1 MWAPIFVVVRILV
14 LHLISLP
21 TSIGY
26 RFIQRSHVFS
36 RNPRISIR
44 SAQLGHHD
52 VDPEFAGSFEENS
65 FEIQRKNV
73 DRELPTGAAES
84 TFSDLFRH
92 CAPYIAMHRNSAV
105 VIHFPSRLFSEPTA
119 LRTLMDD
126 VAILHLLGLKLIL
139 VAGIREKVLDRLS
152 AEGLQLRLH
161 KGMQVTDRKVLQLVK
176 EESGVARFEIE
187 SALAKA
193 FGGMFTQR
201 STTLVSGNSF
211 YSAKPLGVRD
221 GVDLQSTGEV
231 RKVET
236 ENIRKRLDA
245 GDIVLLTSV
254 AHCASGEI
262 FYVPSEGLAAQ
273 CAIDIKASKVVFY
286 TDDRLVD
293 RVLQKSVQSLQISH
307 AKQLLN
313 DFGIRESDYIR
324 TEDAQSPQS
333 AVASSSFVNLLAK

>member
-1 MWAPIFVVVRILV
+1 
-14 LHLISLP
+14 
-21 TSIGY
+21 
-26 RFIQRSHVFS
+26 
-36 RNPRISIR
+36 
-44 SAQLGHHD
+44 
-52 VDPEFAGSFEENS
+52 
-65 FEIQRKNV
+65 
-73 DRELPTGAAES
+73 
-84 TFSDLFRH
+84 
-92 CAPYIAMHRNSAV
+92 
-105 VIHFPSRLFSEPTA
+105 
-119 LRTLMDD
+119 MDD
-126 VAILHLLGLKLIL
+126 IAILHLLGLKLVL
-139 VAGIREKVLDRLS
+139 VAGIREKLLDRLTKD
-152 AEGLQLRLH
+152 GVQLRLH
-161 KGMQVTDRKVLQLVK
+161 NGMQITDRKVLQFVK

-193 FGGMFTQR
+193 FGGMITQR

-286 TDDRLVD
+286 TDDNLVD
-293 RVLQKSVQSLQISH
+293 RKLQKSVQSLPISR
-307 AKQLLN
+307 AKRLLT
-313 DFGIRESDYIR
+313 DWGLREGDYIR
-324 TEDAQSPQS
+324 SEDAHDRNSTLTTT
-333 AVASSSFVNLLAK
+333 SFANLLAKYVDALIFLLTACERSS